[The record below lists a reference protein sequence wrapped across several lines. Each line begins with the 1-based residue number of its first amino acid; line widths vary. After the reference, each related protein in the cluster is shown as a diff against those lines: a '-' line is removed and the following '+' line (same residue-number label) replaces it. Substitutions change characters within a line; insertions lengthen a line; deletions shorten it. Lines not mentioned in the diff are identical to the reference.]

1 MSKNIITRGQNIN
14 QINRPVLKKVIHFNT
29 KFRDNYYNTSS
40 TDFLYKF
47 PLTVSNAVSVRLRS
61 IDIPNTWYTFSN
73 RLGNNR
79 FIIECQIGRKCP
91 ETIIHEIVI
100 PEGNY
105 SAIQLTN
112 YLNDT
117 YLFQSGKVNELNY
130 IKLTIDKTD
139 LKTRF
144 ERIGSPPTVLKFN
157 FKFVLPSTKSIMFT
171 MGWIMGFRMGQYLN
185 VEKNLISEGLFDGGG
200 DRYLY
205 ISFVDFN
212 KNRNDNNII
221 FLDNSFIDKDILG
234 KIYLRD
240 GKFHV
245 NVDDSDGEGSLKK
258 REFNGPVDFERIH
271 LKLLDEYGNIIYLNN
286 MDFSFAL
293 EFEILYEKYTKNHY
307 RN

>member
-1 MSKNIITRGQNIN
+1 MSRNIITRGQNIN
-14 QINRPVLKKVIHFNT
+14 QINRPVVKKVIHFNT

-40 TDFLYKF
+40 SDFLYKF

-73 RLGNNR
+73 RLGNNK
-79 FIIECQIGRKCP
+79 FIIEAIIGRRSP
-91 ETIIHEIVI
+91 EIVIHEIII

-112 YLNDT
+112 YLNNT
-117 YLFQSGKVNELNY
+117 YFFQSGKVNELNY
-130 IKLTIDKTD
+130 LQLTISKTD

-144 ERIGSPPTVLKFN
+144 VRIGSPPTVLKFN
-157 FKFVLPSTKSIMFT
+157 FKFVAPSTKSIMFT
-171 MGWIMGFRMGQYLN
+171 MGWIIGFRMGQYLN
-185 VEKNLISEGLFDGGG
+185 VGKDLISEGLFDGGG

-234 KIYLRD
+234 KIYLMD

-245 NVDDSDGEGSLKK
+245 NVDNSDGVGSLKK

-271 LKLLDEYGNIIYLNN
+271 LKLLDEYGNMIYLNN
-286 MDFSFAL
+286 MDFSLA
-293 EFEILYEKYTKNHY
+293 ITCTCLY
-307 RN
+307 